1 MYVFTYNPDD
11 DGVDFIKP
19 VLHDGETDY
28 FRLLS
33 VGQSSGLL
41 VNVYDLY
48 KKQYLETTT
57 ISFEKKLFAVFN
69 LGMNFKKG
77 HGLRKYYELFNYWK
91 AAQYHGC
98 PLSKAY

>member
-1 MYVFTYNPDD
+1 MCKRVMMYVFMYNPDD
-11 DGVDFIKP
+11 NGVGFIKP

-28 FRLLS
+28 LRLLP

-41 VNVYDLY
+41 ANVYDLY
-48 KKQYLETTT
+48 KTKYFETTT

-77 HGLRKYYELFNYWK
+77 HGLRKY
-91 AAQYHGC
+91 
-98 PLSKAY
+98 